1 MHYALCI
8 FPNTFIEER
17 MMRQTDLMLRDF
29 REWLD
34 VYSLYFCGDLFSLT
48 TPWSGPRFSNDE
60 IINEYLALNPQHES
74 RRNILSQW
82 LTRRNP
88 SRQLYLA
95 RAMDRLAGT
104 LVAH

>member
-1 MHYALCI
+1 MQC
-8 FPNTFIEER
+8 NTDI
-17 MMRQTDLMLRDF
+17 LLRDF

-34 VYSLYFCGDLFSLT
+34 VYQLYFCGDRHSEA
-48 TPWSGPRFSNDE
+48 TPWTAPRFSNDE
-60 IINEYLALNPQHES
+60 IVNEYLALNPQHAEC
-74 RRNILSQW
+74 RVALTNW
-82 LTRRNP
+82 LLRRNP

>member
-1 MHYALCI
+1 
-8 FPNTFIEER
+8 
-17 MMRQTDLMLRDF
+17 MRQTDLMLRDF

-34 VYSLYFCGDLFSLT
+34 VYSLYFCGDRFSES
-48 TPWSGPRFSNDE
+48 TPWTAPRFSNDE
-60 IINEYLALNPQHES
+60 IISEYLTLNPQHEP
-74 RRNILSQW
+74 RREALVQW
-82 LTRRNP
+82 LIRRNP